1 MVNRLGRE
9 EWLRASRLALL
20 KGGVEAV
27 RVEKLARDLKVTKGS
42 FYWHFKDRAEIL
54 EALLGEWERE
64 LSGIAARL
72 QGTTGR
78 DRILSLLAILADLAK
93 LSGRGRAPSDA
104 AIFAWAAVSPEVARR
119 VNKAER
125 ERIKFLARL
134 TKSVDQA
141 EILYMT
147 WLGFVARGQRIPQSR
162 KKFPRLARAL
172 LDVVLCEPR
181 ASRRNRREAI

>member
-1 MVNRLGRE
+1 
-9 EWLRASRLALL
+9 
-20 KGGVEAV
+20 
-27 RVEKLARDLKVTKGS
+27 
-42 FYWHFKDRAEIL
+42 
-54 EALLGEWERE
+54 
-64 LSGIAARL
+64 L